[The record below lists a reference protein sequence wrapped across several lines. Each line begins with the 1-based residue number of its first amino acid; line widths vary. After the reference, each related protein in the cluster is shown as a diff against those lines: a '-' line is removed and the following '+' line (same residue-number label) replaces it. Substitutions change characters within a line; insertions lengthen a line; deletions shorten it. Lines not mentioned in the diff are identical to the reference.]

1 MSEFTVKLFGKD
13 VGVDE
18 QNGSVMF
25 EQKSFMRAVGQKR
38 AKELFDDMEQTFGFL
53 GPGGMDQM
61 VSDGKEGVLCAHIL
75 AVSSTSADLRQYA
88 MAWIEAYE
96 LMKGAQ

>member
-13 VGVDE
+13 VGVSE
-18 QNGSVMF
+18 ENGSVMF
-25 EQKSFMRAVGQKR
+25 EQKSFMRAVGPKR
-38 AKELFDDMEQTFGFL
+38 AKALFDDMEQTFGFL

-61 VSDGKEGVLCAHIL
+61 VADGKEGVLCAHIL
-75 AVSSTSADLRQYA
+75 AVSETSADLRQYA